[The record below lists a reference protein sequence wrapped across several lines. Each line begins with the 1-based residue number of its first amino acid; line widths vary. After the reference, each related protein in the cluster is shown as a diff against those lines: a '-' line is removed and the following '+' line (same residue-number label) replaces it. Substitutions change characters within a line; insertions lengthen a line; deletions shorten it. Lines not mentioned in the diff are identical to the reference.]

1 MEDFEE
7 PVVGQNTLGDTKIKV
22 VMYMMYEDERGYI
35 ESAIKRAKFFEK

>member
-1 MEDFEE
+1 MEDTEE

-22 VMYMMYEDERGYI
+22 VMYEDERGYI